1 MNYFIAN
8 ISCHALVC
16 ILLIVLMVIITN
28 RTFKRKTK
36 HVLTYFMP
44 VVLLILIGF
53 DITHYLAPRM
63 LDLNNVLS
71 NITYTQT
78 GRIEEI
84 SQFNNYFV
92 VNGEKYFINPMRGE
106 FEIGALVRVKYT
118 PQSNYA
124 MSLYYYGL
132 DTED

>member
-16 ILLIVLMVIITN
+16 ILLIVLMVIVSN
-28 RTFKRKTK
+28 RNFKRKTK
-36 HVLTYFMP
+36 HVVTYFMP

-53 DITHYLAPRM
+53 DITRYLAPRM

-78 GRIEEI
+78 GRIEEV

-106 FEIGALVRVKYT
+106 FEVGALVRVKYT

-124 MSLYYYGL
+124 MSLYYYGI